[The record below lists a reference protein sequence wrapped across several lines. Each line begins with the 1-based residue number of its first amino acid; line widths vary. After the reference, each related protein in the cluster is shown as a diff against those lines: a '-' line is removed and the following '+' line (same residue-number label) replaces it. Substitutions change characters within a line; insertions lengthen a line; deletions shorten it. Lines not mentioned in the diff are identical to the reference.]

1 VIAVPGDR
9 PSATDGNS
17 TVSADV
23 AERRERS
30 DSVPVNDPLS
40 DAVPTVAPSAAPG
53 VDHVHAHPVVRG
65 GVALWT
71 LFLGFAMLMVGN
83 GLNLAV
89 LGVRMV
95 DEGFDV
101 QVSGVVMACYFA
113 GFLLGPVL
121 VIRWLSGVGHI
132 RVFAS
137 LASIASCVVLAHFVW
152 VNPFSWAVLRFVFG
166 FCMAGLYVVVE
177 SWLNDASTVRT
188 RGRTLAVYMIV
199 SMGGLGLGQLLIA
212 TGNPSEPVLWVVASI
227 LVSMSFVPIAL
238 AATTDAPPVRVSPTM
253 RVREFYRTAPT
264 GMVGILF
271 VGASHGILFGLSAVY
286 ATRAGLGPGTT
297 AVFLALPSIGA
308 LVFQWP
314 IGWASD
320 RVPRRSVIFVVAVAA
335 AATAALLGVT
345 PEGSLAALPMM
356 FLLGGLTFPLY
367 SLLLSHTLDR
377 SAPGT
382 AMGASGTSLRV
393 NGVGAV
399 LGPIIA
405 GAIMA
410 TFGETSFFWCLV
422 ATHGMIAM
430 YVAYR
435 LVAEDAIP
443 MSGQGPFVPMPARAS
458 EFAIRLTS
466 RPLRASR
473 ARLRREPE

>member
-1 VIAVPGDR
+1 M
-9 PSATDGNS
+9 
-17 TVSADV
+17 
-23 AERRERS
+23 
-30 DSVPVNDPLS
+30 PVNDPLS
-40 DAVPTVAPSAAPG
+40 DAASTVAPNADQ
-53 VDHVHAHPVVRG
+53 DHVHPAVRG
-65 GVALWT
+65 GLALWT

-137 LASIASCVVLAHFVW
+137 LASVASCVVLVHLVW
-152 VNPFSWAVLRFVFG
+152 VNPFVWSVLRFVFG

-212 TGNPSEPVLWVVASI
+212 TSNPSEPVLFVVASI

-264 GMVGILF
+264 GLVGILF
-271 VGASHGILFGLSAVY
+271 VGASHGILFGLSVVY
-286 ATRAGLGPGTT
+286 ATRAGFGPGTT

-314 IGWASD
+314 IGWSSD
-320 RVPRRSVIFVVAVAA
+320 RFARRSVIFVVAVAA
-335 AATAALLGVT
+335 AATATLLAVT

-410 TFGETSFFWCLV
+410 SFGETSFFWCLV
-422 ATHGMIAM
+422 ATHGMIAV

-443 MSGQGPFVPMPARAS
+443 MSLQGPFVPMPARAS

-473 ARLRREPE
+473 ARLRRESDR

>member
-1 VIAVPGDR
+1 VSLTDSHSDRLPDGDDELR
-9 PSATDGNS
+9 PI
-17 TVSADV
+17 
-23 AERRERS
+23 
-30 DSVPVNDPLS
+30 
-40 DAVPTVAPSAAPG
+40 
-53 VDHVHAHPVVRG
+53 VRG

-71 LFLGFAMLMVGN
+71 LFLGFTMLMVGN

-101 QVSGVVMACYFA
+101 STSGVVMACYFA

-121 VIRWLSGVGHI
+121 VVKWLSEVGHI

-137 LASIASCVVLAHFVW
+137 LASLASCVVLVHFIW
-152 VNPFSWAVLRFVFG
+152 VNPISWGALRFVFG

-177 SWLNDASTVRT
+177 SWLNDASTPRT
-188 RGRTLAVYMIV
+188 RGRTLAVYMIA

-212 TGNPSEPVLWVVASI
+212 TGDPGDATLFVVASI
-227 LVSMSFVPIAL
+227 LVSMSFVPFAL
-238 AATTDAPPVRVSPTM
+238 AATTEAPPVRVSPTM
-253 RVREFYRTAPT
+253 KVREFFRTAPT
-264 GMVGILF
+264 GMVGIFF

-286 ATRAGLGPGTT
+286 ATRAGFGSGMT
-297 AVFLALPSIGA
+297 AAFLALPSLGA
-308 LVFQWP
+308 LVLQWP

-320 RVPRRSVIFVVAVAA
+320 RLPRRGVILVVAVASA
-335 AATAALLGVT
+335 AVAALLAAI
-345 PEGSLAALPMM
+345 PEGNAAALPVM

-377 SAPGT
+377 AAPGT

-393 NGVGAV
+393 NGTGAV
-399 LGPIIA
+399 LGPVIA

-410 TFGETSFFWCLV
+410 SFGETAFFWCLV
-422 ATHGMIAM
+422 ATHGLVAA
-430 YVAYR
+430 YVGYR
-435 LVAEDAIP
+435 LVAEEAVP
-443 MSGQGPFVPMPARAS
+443 LSGQGPFVPVPARATD
-458 EFAIRLTS
+458 FAIRLTS

-473 ARLRREPE
+473 ERLRRQ

>member
-1 VIAVPGDR
+1 MSLIEPHPEPQSEHD
-9 PSATDGNS
+9 
-17 TVSADV
+17 
-23 AERRERS
+23 EQ
-30 DSVPVNDPLS
+30 
-40 DAVPTVAPSAAPG
+40 
-53 VDHVHAHPVVRG
+53 VHPAVRG

-101 QVSGVVMACYFA
+101 RTSGVVMACYFA
-113 GFLLGPVL
+113 GFLLGPV
-121 VIRWLSGVGHI
+121 VVVKWLSGVGHI

-137 LASIASCVVLAHFVW
+137 LASLASCVVLIHFLW
-152 VNPFSWAVLRFVFG
+152 VNPLSWGVLRLVFG

-177 SWLNDASTVRT
+177 SWLNDASTPRT

-199 SMGGLGLGQLLIA
+199 SMGGLGVGQLMIA
-212 TGNPSEPVLWVVASI
+212 TGDTNGATLFVVASI

-253 RVREFYRTAPT
+253 KLREFYRTAPT
-264 GMVGILF
+264 GMVGIFF
-271 VGASHGILFGLSAVY
+271 VGASHGILLGLSAVY
-286 ATRAGLGPGTT
+286 ATRAGFGPGMT
-297 AVFLALPSIGA
+297 AAFLALPSLGA
-308 LVFQWP
+308 LAMQWP

-320 RVPRRSVIFVVAVAA
+320 RLPRRGVIFVVAVASA
-335 AATAALLGVT
+335 STAVLLGVIPEGNTAALPVI
-345 PEGSLAALPMM
+345 
-356 FLLGGLTFPLY
+356 FVLGGLTFPLY

-393 NGVGAV
+393 NGTGAV

-410 TFGETSFFWCLV
+410 SFGETAFFWCLV
-422 ATHGMIAM
+422 ATHSLIAA

-435 LVAEDAIP
+435 LVVEEAVP
-443 MSGQGPFVPMPARAS
+443 LSRQGPFVPVPARAS

-473 ARLRREPE
+473 ERLRRQ

>member
-1 VIAVPGDR
+1 MAL
-9 PSATDGNS
+9 N
-17 TVSADV
+17 
-23 AERRERS
+23 
-30 DSVPVNDPLS
+30 DSLPEPNL
-40 DAVPTVAPSAAPG
+40 APDEQAP
-53 VDHVHAHPVVRG
+53 DEQLQPAVRG
-65 GVALWT
+65 GLALWT

-101 QVSGVVMACYFA
+101 RTSGVVMACYFA

-121 VIRWLSGVGHI
+121 VVRWLSGVGHI

-137 LASIASCVVLAHFVW
+137 LASLASCVVLGHFVW
-152 VNPFSWAVLRFVFG
+152 VNPFSWGVMRFVFG

-177 SWLNDASTVRT
+177 SWLNDASTPRT

-199 SMGGLGLGQLLIA
+199 SMGGLGFGQLLIA
-212 TGNPSEPVLWVVASI
+212 TGNPNGATLFVVASV

-253 RVREFYRTAPT
+253 KVREFFRTAPT
-264 GMVGILF
+264 GMVGIFF
-271 VGASHGILFGLSAVY
+271 VGASHGVLFGLSAVY
-286 ATRAGLGPGTT
+286 ATRAGFGPGMT
-297 AVFLALPSIGA
+297 AAFLALPSLGA
-308 LVFQWP
+308 LAMQWP

-320 RVPRRSVIFVVAVAA
+320 RLPRRGVIFVVAVAA
-335 AATAALLGVT
+335 AATAVVLAVI
-345 PEGSLAALPMM
+345 PEGSTAMLPVI
-356 FLLGGLTFPLY
+356 FVLGGLTFPLY

-377 SAPGT
+377 SAPGS

-393 NGVGAV
+393 NGTGAV

-410 TFGETSFFWCLV
+410 SFGETAFFWCLV
-422 ATHGMIAM
+422 TTHGLVAA

-435 LVAEDAIP
+435 LVVEDAVPI
-443 MSGQGPFVPMPARAS
+443 SRQGPFVPMPARAS

-466 RPLRASR
+466 RPLRVSR
-473 ARLRREPE
+473 ERLRRQ

>member
-1 VIAVPGDR
+1 
-9 PSATDGNS
+9 
-17 TVSADV
+17 
-23 AERRERS
+23 
-30 DSVPVNDPLS
+30 
-40 DAVPTVAPSAAPG
+40 
-53 VDHVHAHPVVRG
+53 
-65 GVALWT
+65 
-71 LFLGFAMLMVGN
+71 LFLGFTMLMIGN

-101 QVSGVVMACYFA
+101 RTSGVVMACYFA

-121 VIRWLSGVGHI
+121 VVRWLSGVGHI

-137 LASIASCVVLAHFVW
+137 LASVASCVVLVHFVW
-152 VNPFSWAVLRFVFG
+152 VNPISWGVLRFVFG

-177 SWLNDASTVRT
+177 SWLNDASTPRT
-188 RGRTLAVYMIV
+188 RGRTLAVYMIA

-212 TGNPSEPVLWVVASI
+212 TGDPSNATLFVVASI

-253 RVREFYRTAPT
+253 KLREFYRTAPT
-264 GMVGILF
+264 GMIGIFLT
-271 VGASHGILFGLSAVY
+271 GATHGVLFGLSAVY
-286 ATRAGLGPGTT
+286 ATRAGFGPGMT
-297 AVFLALPSIGA
+297 AAFLALPSLGA
-308 LVFQWP
+308 LAFQWP

-320 RVPRRSVIFVVAVAA
+320 RFPRRGVIFVVAIASAGVS
-335 AATAALLGVT
+335 ALLGVM
-345 PEGSLAALPMM
+345 PEGSRAALPVM
-356 FLLGGLTFPLY
+356 FVLGGLTFSLY

-382 AMGASGTSLRV
+382 AMGASGASLRV
-393 NGVGAV
+393 NGTGAV
-399 LGPIIA
+399 LGPVAA
-405 GAIMA
+405 GVIMSS
-410 TFGETSFFWCLV
+410 FGETSFFWCMV
-422 ATHGMIAM
+422 VTHGLIAA

-435 LVAEDAIP
+435 LVVEDAVP
-443 MSGQGPFVPMPARAS
+443 LSVQGPFVPMPARAT

-473 ARLRREPE
+473 ARLRPPGGTGLDPNETDPARAVSGS